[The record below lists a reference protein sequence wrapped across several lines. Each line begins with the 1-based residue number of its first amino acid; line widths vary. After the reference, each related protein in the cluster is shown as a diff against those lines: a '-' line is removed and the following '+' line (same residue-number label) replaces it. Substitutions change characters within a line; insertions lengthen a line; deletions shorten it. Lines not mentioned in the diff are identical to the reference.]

1 MSSTKNLERGWYGL
15 QFFFDLIPIYPVY
28 AVMMIEGGIT
38 PIELSL
44 LFIVWSGTAV
54 ALEVPL
60 GVLGDRLPRKR
71 LVLIS
76 CLLKSIAFSFWLA
89 TPNFFGFM
97 AGFICWGV
105 SDTIL
110 SGTIHALLYDGLFN
124 NDKQMR
130 FTRIYSRGAAIGEI
144 GIALALLLGGVLS
157 QWMGYSA
164 ALMLSIASPL
174 VAALLAWLLLP
185 DLEVHEAARR
195 ESYIRTLQN
204 GLNQAIGRRLILYII
219 VLFAGIGTFY
229 SVFEE
234 YVGPFLR
241 ERDFSLVMI
250 GIVTAGYQGCRAAGM
265 WMAGKLPEFQLRHL
279 NFLYLAGAICLILM
293 PFGGDI
299 VMVVMLFM
307 FVISFAVVEII
318 LETRLQHAIE
328 SHARATVTS
337 VVNTAREIVGM
348 LHYLLIGLVAT
359 ATSWH
364 EMTIALAIACLGLI
378 VIVTLVG
385 YRWRV

>member
-71 LVLIS
+71 LVLVS
-76 CLLKSIAFSFWLA
+76 CLLKSIAFAIWLA

-110 SGTIHALLYDGLFN
+110 SGTIHALLYDGLSN
-124 NDKQMR
+124 NDEQMH

-157 QWMGYSA
+157 QWLGYSA
-164 ALMLSIASPL
+164 ALILSIASPL

-185 DLEVHEAARR
+185 NLEVHEAAKR

-204 GLNQAIGRRLILYII
+204 GWKHAIGQRLILYII

-241 ERDFSLVMI
+241 ERDFSLVAI
-250 GIVTAGYQGCRAAGM
+250 GIVTAGYQGCRAVGM
-265 WMAGKLPEFQLRHL
+265 WMAGRLPEFQLRHM

-299 VMVVMLFM
+299 VMVVMLSM

-378 VIVTLVG
+378 MIVTLVG